1 MAGEVWTLPAQVLRV
16 VDGDT
21 LELFYN
27 LGFNLR
33 RTARARLAG
42 VNTPEV
48 FGVDPRKA
56 GAGEGQRASAWVA
69 AWVAAGSNGFAGSW
83 PFLVEC
89 QGFDKFGRD
98 LVDVRRRSDGA
109 ALVAGIVAEFPAAR
123 VG

>member
-21 LELFYN
+21 LELVYN

-56 GAGEGQRASAWVA
+56 SAGEGQRASAWVA
-69 AWVAAGSNGFAGSW
+69 AWVAAGASGFVGNW

-89 QGFDKFGRD
+89 HGFDKYGRD
-98 LVDVRRRSDGA
+98 LVDIRRRSDGS